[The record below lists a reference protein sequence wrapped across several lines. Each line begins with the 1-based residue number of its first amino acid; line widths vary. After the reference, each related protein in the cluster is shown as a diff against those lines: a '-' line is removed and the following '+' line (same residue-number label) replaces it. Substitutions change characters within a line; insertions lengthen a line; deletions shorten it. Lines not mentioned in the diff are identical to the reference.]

1 MSSKLAL
8 EFALR
13 GTPGPTLA
21 ELEIVDRI
29 SRLVRV
35 VDGGGLVPLP
45 ARLEERVLAGG
56 VLLVDL
62 GRCLADVGGGLLLH
76 PVPLVLRDTLLDL
89 LRPLVL
95 RARLVDLV
103 RVGGGVDGPPLV
115 LLDDRPRL
123 DETSFDILPRA

>member
-1 MSSKLAL
+1 M
-8 EFALR
+8 
-13 GTPGPTLA
+13 
-21 ELEIVDRI
+21 VDRI

-35 VDGGGLVPLP
+35 VEGGGLVPLP

-62 GRCLADVGGGLLLH
+62 ELERRLADVGGGLLLD
-76 PVPLVLRDTLLDL
+76 PVPLDLRDTLLDL
-89 LRPLVL
+89 PRPLVL
-95 RARLVDLV
+95 RARLVDLF

-115 LLDDRPRL
+115 LLDDRPCL